1 MFLKYLCLFLIFLFG
16 AFSGVFSKFASQYE
30 AMSFP
35 YMAFLTASVLVLGVY
50 AILWQ
55 QIIKRMPVS
64 DAYMLRGMTG
74 FIGLALAY
82 IIFSEPITMCNVIGT
97 AVTIFGIVLYARS

>member
-16 AFSGVFSKFASQYE
+16 SFSGVFSKFASQYE

-55 QIIKRMPVS
+55 QIIKRMPVTE
-64 DAYMLRGMTG
+64 AYMLKAMCG
-74 FIGLALAY
+74 FIGLAQAY
-82 IIFSEPITMCNVIGT
+82 LIFSEQITLCNILGTSITIIG
-97 AVTIFGIVLYARS
+97 IILYARS